1 MTTRFVSV
9 CVGPFVCARNTDTE
23 DRSRTATVTSWRF
36 FFMNDLNPLPRG
48 RRNRIVWI
56 QKLLPLAAPRS
67 QDLNRRRPGRSQ
79 NTPQMPSADGKM
91 PPKHPSTFCP
101 KRKKARRNGEKEG
114 QKPE

>member
-9 CVGPFVCARNTDTE
+9 CIGPFVCARNTDTE
-23 DRSRTATVTSWRF
+23 DRSRTATVTSWSV
-36 FFMNDLNPLPRG
+36 FFMNDLNPLPMG

-79 NTPQMPSADGKM
+79 NTPQMSSADGKM
-91 PPKHPSTFCP
+91 PPKHPSGGFVFQNEPTVF
-101 KRKKARRNGEKEG
+101 
-114 QKPE
+114 PEIFSP